1 MQGGVAWEP
10 ILRCLLQF
18 PPWWGSGCLSRR
30 ALAGG
35 QRSHLPLK
43 LQPASPGGRS
53 SLEAGASLQ
62 TSTGQ
67 FDCCHTAP
75 HWISRHVSDHQ
86 YSIIEHQSFV
96 GDFGLSAKKLPSKI
110 WSCILFKL
118 YQVFSCT
125 NFSGGELVCHV
136 STVLAGGLVQ
146 KWTPSPPDPTKTDPT
161 SKENLGGRKSG

>member
-1 MQGGVAWEP
+1 MDFLLYLLPLKTSRMQRTRTNCEQDTKHEMQSHIQFLLSPLVMQGGVAWEP

-43 LQPASPGGRS
+43 LQPAPPGGRS

-75 HWISRHVSDHQ
+75 HWISQHVSDHQ

-96 GDFGLSAKKLPSKI
+96 GDFGLSAKKIPLKNLVMYTLQVIPSF
-110 WSCILFKL
+110 LL
-118 YQVFSCT
+118 Y
-125 NFSGGELVCHV
+125 
-136 STVLAGGLVQ
+136 
-146 KWTPSPPDPTKTDPT
+146 
-161 SKENLGGRKSG
+161 